1 MSTKTI
7 YGYRDGNRTSLSI
20 DSGFWEYFVAVCWKD
35 HTNPQASREERLAA
49 AEAWAKQS
57 VERWIGEGCNSEKA
71 RYRILQTMVDHDVA
85 LAKDQMQGYADAG
98 ED

>member
-7 YGYRDGNRTSLSI
+7 YGYRDGKRTSLSI
-20 DSGFWEYFVAVCWKD
+20 DTGFWEYFVAVCWKD
-35 HTNPQASREERLAA
+35 HTDPEERLAA
-49 AEAWAKQS
+49 AEAWAKQC

-71 RYRILQTMVDHDVA
+71 RYRILQTVVDHDVA
-85 LAKDQMQGYADAG
+85 VAKDQIQGYTDEG